1 LGNRILIAEDEQ
13 IIAEDLAF
21 QLETLGHSI
30 SGIAVSGEDAV
41 AMAERIRPELAFID
55 IQLEGKMSGTE
66 AARVIQE
73 RTGARIVFVTAY
85 PDIFLRDM
93 SHLKVPGICLKK
105 PFTRS
110 QLEMAL
116 RAVGAVSQAARN
128 AGSILP

>member
-1 LGNRILIAEDEQ
+1 LGKRILIAEDEQ

-21 QLETLGHSI
+21 QLESLGHKI
-30 SGIAVSGEDAV
+30 SGIVISGEDAV
-41 AMAERIRPELAFID
+41 AIAERIQPELAFID

-66 AARVIQE
+66 AARTIQE
-73 RTGARIVFVTAY
+73 RTGARVVFVTAY

-93 SHLKVPGICLKK
+93 SRLKVPGICLKK

-116 RAVGAVSQAARN
+116 RAVGAAPQATRN
-128 AGSILP
+128 AGSGLP